1 MEQNFYTHR
10 YSITAADM
18 DTQYR
23 MTANAVLL
31 YYQDCWARYMSCLN
45 MAAFDMVH
53 RNRMWVI
60 SEFSA
65 SWEQED
71 AFWSQDIEVKVWNSE
86 VTGLRLYADFL
97 ISKPDG
103 TPLTHGYGCWTLLDI
118 ESHRPTAIS
127 ELGIERLRLC
137 EGDKHAKNR
146 IPAGQTVLSE
156 IGHRVNP
163 INLDFNGHVNNRT
176 YLHIAMQTVTGNQLD
191 DRRLHSLTIRW
202 MHESFLGDTLICRL
216 LQTEKEDAFLHVIS
230 KDNTVVAQIY
240 SVLTE
245 RISEAIIDT
254 EAPRL

>member
-1 MEQNFYTHR
+1 
-10 YSITAADM
+10 M
-18 DTQYR
+18 DTRYR

-53 RNRMWVI
+53 KNRMWVI

-65 SWEQED
+65 SWEPQD
-71 AFWSQDIEVKVWNSE
+71 AFWSQEVEVKVWNSE

-103 TPLTHGYGCWTLLDI
+103 TPLSHGYGCWTLLDI
-118 ESHRPTAIS
+118 ESHRPAAIS
-127 ELGIERLRLC
+127 ELGVENLRLK
-137 EGDKHAKNR
+137 EGERHAKNR

-156 IGHRVNP
+156 IEHRVNP

-176 YLHIAMQTVTGNQLD
+176 YLNIAMQSAFSYQLSAES
-191 DRRLHSLTIRW
+191 RSLRLQSLTIRW
-202 MHESFLGDTLICRL
+202 LHESFLGDTLICRL
-216 LQTEKEDAFLHVIS
+216 WQTEQEDAYLHVIS
-230 KDNTVVAQIY
+230 KDDAAVAQIY

-245 RISEAIIDT
+245 RTDQAIIDT